1 MKAAVIEK
9 LNEPLSYKDVPTP
22 KIGPTEIL
30 VKVHACGVCNGDI
43 DAHSGIFPELASPVP
58 PRIPGHRSS
67 GVVVEIGANVTRIKV
82 GDKVGVPLIHTSC
95 GQCQYCFD
103 GLHMLCPEVRLTGFQ
118 VDGGYAEYV
127 KADERY
133 AGLIPEGLDMDQA
146 AHLTCTGVTAWGA
159 LKAADVK
166 AGDWCAIY
174 GLGAVGEYTLQF
186 AKSFGLNVIA
196 ISGFDE
202 ALEIAKNNGADLM
215 INSRRDNVAD
225 VIHEQIGGA
234 HAVIVNSVK
243 VEPFQNA
250 FGALRPK
257 GTLVGIGLPMEQL
270 PIPIFEMIV
279 KEVTVRGSFVGS
291 RNDLET
297 AYSTAVRDN
306 IRIDIEQAPLSD
318 VNDVFRQIKEGTT
331 TARILLKP

>member
-1 MKAAVIEK
+1 MKAAVVEN
-9 LNEPLSYKDVPTP
+9 LNEPLVYKDVATP
-22 KIGPTEIL
+22 NIGENEIL

-43 DAHSGIFPELASPVP
+43 DAHSGIFPEFASPVP
-58 PRIPGHRSS
+58 PRIPGHRSA
-67 GVVVEIGANVTRIKV
+67 GEVVEVGAAVTRIKV
-82 GDKVGVPLIHTSC
+82 GDKVGVPLIHDSC
-95 GQCQYCFD
+95 GRCQYCFD
-103 GLHMLCPEVRLTGFQ
+103 GLHMLCAEVRLTGFQ
-118 VDGGYAEYV
+118 ADGGYAEYV
-127 KADERY
+127 KANERY
-133 AGLIPEGLDMDQA
+133 VGLIPDGLDMDQA

-202 ALEIAKNNGADLM
+202 ALEIAERNGADLM
-215 INSRRDNVAD
+215 INSRRDNVAETIQD
-225 VIHEQIGGA
+225 QIGGA

-243 VEPFQNA
+243 VEPFQLA
-250 FGALRPK
+250 FSALRSK

-279 KEVTVRGSFVGS
+279 KEITVRGSFVGS
-291 RNDLET
+291 RNDLERSYAT
-297 AYSTAVRDN
+297 ALRDN
-306 IRIDIEQAPLSD
+306 IHIDIEEAPLSD
-318 VNDVFRQIKEGTT
+318 VNDVYRQIREGTT
-331 TARILLKP
+331 TARILLRP